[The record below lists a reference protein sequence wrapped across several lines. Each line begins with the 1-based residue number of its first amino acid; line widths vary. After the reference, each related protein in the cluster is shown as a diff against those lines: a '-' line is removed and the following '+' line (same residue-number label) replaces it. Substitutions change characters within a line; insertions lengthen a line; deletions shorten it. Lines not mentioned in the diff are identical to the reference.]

1 MIELCCL
8 RHPRFPPRPAGS
20 KPCCRLPAAHRTN
33 QHWGG
38 ESSRSWP
45 RDDLRMRELC
55 GCPAT
60 SVPSSREVLRLC
72 AVQAL
77 CLERLCAVQ
86 AVGVRSQSDR
96 RRGAPDKHPGA
107 PAWSPAPYQQRGFP
121 SCARTV
127 YTCDGPPL
135 MPPLKLPRCRD
146 RRPSRFALAQENFGT
161 KIWLCGKDTPRYSY
175 ICFWTCQKT
184 GACHVCPRGRQ
195 NTSQKKA
202 LCTRYRNGL
211 MPKTSEKGGK
221 GTRDGMRSCH
231 SSHRGLPDTVLF
243 LNDDRP
249 RV

>member
-8 RHPRFPPRPAGS
+8 RHPRFPQRPAGG

-38 ESSRSWP
+38 ESSRCWP

-86 AVGVRSQSDR
+86 AVGIRSQSDR
-96 RRGAPDKHPGA
+96 RRGAPYKHPGA

-127 YTCDGPPL
+127 YTCDAPPL

-146 RRPSRFALAQENFGT
+146 LKTFARCACAEREPGKKVWEKVWPFWST
-161 KIWLCGKDTPRYSY
+161 KIETLCCVVRKHE
-175 ICFWTCQKT
+175 ILCFF
-184 GACHVCPRGRQ
+184 G
-195 NTSQKKA
+195 
-202 LCTRYRNGL
+202 Y
-211 MPKTSEKGGK
+211 
-221 GTRDGMRSCH
+221 
-231 SSHRGLPDTVLF
+231 
-243 LNDDRP
+243 
-249 RV
+249 